1 MTTTATALPVSIE
14 TVEFVRMDPTVGWE
28 RRLVLDT
35 ERRTVEVRESVGNG
49 RSEREYYGLD
59 PVLGGLPLD
68 LATFDRIGAYL
79 ASDTAQ
85 TLLRSLCDDDF
96 SADTDEDGSEAWQ
109 DIVHRLNDGITEAVK
124 ATPRYWDAGD
134 YFQYTDDDDLFDGVP
149 TEGSIDEALD
159 KRAHDLCGEA
169 ALDGNRLAVSEV
181 RHYLNRKWND
191 AVADAVAYFGSDLD
205 ALATDADLWGD
216 FDAGTQTFADL
227 VGACAD
233 AGHLFPAAAKTVL
246 LLARPSAAS

>member
-1 MTTTATALPVSIE
+1 MTTAAALPVSIE
-14 TVEFVRMDPTVGWE
+14 AVEFVRMDPTVGWE

-35 ERRTVEVRESVGNG
+35 ECRTVEVRESVGSG
-49 RSEREYYGLD
+49 RPEREYHGLD

-79 ASDTAQ
+79 ASDAAQ

-96 SADTDEDGSEAWQ
+96 STDTDEDGSEAWQ
-109 DIVHRLNDGITEAVK
+109 DIVQRLNDGITEAVE

-134 YFQYTDDDDLFDGVP
+134 FFQFTSDDDLFDGVP

-169 ALDGNRLAVSEV
+169 AQDGQRLVVSEV
-181 RHYLNRKWND
+181 RRYLGRKWDDAIED
-191 AVADAVAYFGSDLD
+191 AVRYLGSDLD
-205 ALATDADLWGD
+205 ALATDTDLWGD
-216 FDAGTQTFADL
+216 FDAGTQTFSDL
-227 VGACAD
+227 VGAVAD
-233 AGHLFPAAAKTVL
+233 AGHLFPRAAKTVL
-246 LLARPSAAS
+246 LLARPSVTP